1 MNLVDPSVFQIRLQS
16 LEDPGAVGFPQ
27 RNLRNSRAWPACIAC
42 GWSRYNASAE
52 YATRAK
58 HQAGVVRISLTLIRP
73 APEQREPASLM
84 STVTSLNELDFAGVL
99 PAPVVGRV
107 SDHAL
112 LAASEAGDEDAFAE
126 LVGRY
131 RNQITSY
138 IYRMTNDYEG
148 AVDLAQETF
157 VRVYRAAS
165 RYQTTHAFSTYIY
178 RIATNLAI
186 SELRKRKRRR
196 LVSMTGFFESHDG
209 REPTEFNPP
218 DNRPL
223 QDVVLVD
230 TERRTAVQRAIS
242 TLPEKYRAP
251 LVLRDVEGKSYEEI
265 AGILSTSEGTVKSRI
280 SRARGFLRDKMRNY
294 L

>member
-1 MNLVDPSVFQIRLQS
+1 MR
-16 LEDPGAVGFPQ
+16 
-27 RNLRNSRAWPACIAC
+27 
-42 GWSRYNASAE
+42 
-52 YATRAK
+52 
-58 HQAGVVRISLTLIRP
+58 TLSSIESF
-73 APEQREPASLM
+73 AAAM
-84 STVTSLNELDFAGVL
+84 S
-99 PAPVVGRV
+99 APVMVQPM

-112 LAASEAGDEDAFAE
+112 LQGTLAGDEDAFAE

-138 IYRMTNDYEG
+138 IYRMTNDYDG

-157 VRVYRAAS
+157 LRVYRAAG

-196 LVSMTGFFESHDG
+196 LVSLTGLLTSNDG
-209 REPTEFNPP
+209 HEAMDFNPP
-218 DNRPL
+218 DERPL
-223 QDVVLVD
+223 QDASLVD
-230 TERRTAVQRAIS
+230 AERREVVKRAIA

-251 LVLRDVEGKSYEEI
+251 LVLRDVEGKSYDEI
-265 AGILSTSEGTVKSRI
+265 ATILQTSEGTVKSRI
-280 SRARGFLRDKMRNY
+280 NRARNFLRDKMHNY